1 MASVVKSAM
10 GAINFGL
17 AARAILL
24 TGRAHPLLILANAP
38 MVFRAARWGVR
49 RLARWRLRKAR

>member
-1 MASVVKSAM
+1 MVAVVKSAL
-10 GAINFGL
+10 GAINLGL

-38 MVFRAARWGVR
+38 MIFRAARWGVR
-49 RLARWRLRKAR
+49 KLKGRRLRKAR